1 MENHHRF
8 LVIQFIWLILGLVVM
23 LYFFPVHGRIDLDL
37 IQPWIN
43 PHGQFFLKDH
53 SALKDLAHRYV
64 KYLLILIY
72 SYFLVIFIASYKF
85 KNLEKYCYAFLYFF
99 IMVVLSTGLIGI
111 VKSQSNYACPWNM
124 INITGTTY
132 RWNFH
137 QMHGHCFPGGYAST
151 GFAFLVGYF
160 IYRISEPKR
169 ALFYLISSL
178 ILGFAMGWAQ
188 MMRGAHFFS
197 HHLWTLWLIWLL
209 NVWVYALSYSS
220 FKVVVFAVK
229 EKKTKSHE
237 PKTNVY

>member
-85 KNLEKYCYAFLYFF
+85 KNLEKYRYAFLYFF
-99 IMVVLSTGLIGI
+99 YYGGFKHRFDWYRQIPIKLCLS
-111 VKSQSNYACPWNM
+111 VEYDQYYRNYLSLEFPSDARTLFSRRAR
-124 INITGTTY
+124 IN
-132 RWNFH
+132 WF
-137 QMHGHCFPGGYAST
+137 CFLGW
-151 GFAFLVGYF
+151 
-160 IYRISEPKR
+160 
-169 ALFYLISSL
+169 LFYISNL
-178 ILGFAMGWAQ
+178 
-188 MMRGAHFFS
+188 
-197 HHLWTLWLIWLL
+197 
-209 NVWVYALSYSS
+209 
-220 FKVVVFAVK
+220 
-229 EKKTKSHE
+229 
-237 PKTNVY
+237 